1 MTPLPINARVK
12 TEYGIGLFLGMVD
25 GKYKAMINKADWV
38 KGKPYPRPFNEK
50 SPTVNVTV
58 EKVEKA

>member
-1 MTPLPINARVK
+1 MTPLPINTHVR
-12 TEYGIGLFLGMVD
+12 TDYGIGTFQGMVD
-25 GKYKAMINKADWV
+25 GKYKVMINKADWN
-38 KGKPYPRPFNEK
+38 KSMPYPRPFTEK

>member
-12 TEYGIGLFLGMVD
+12 TDCGIGLFLGMVD
-25 GKYKAMINKADWV
+25 GKYKVMINRADWN
-38 KGKPYPRPFNEK
+38 KAKEYPRPFTEK
-50 SPTVNVTV
+50 SPTVNVTA